1 MMKQHQRGVIGKLG
15 TWRCTS
21 ALLFA
26 GLLPIAWAGPKEDGD
41 AAFKAGKMAEAEAA
55 YTQALTA
62 NPDDASALI
71 ERGRARYN
79 LGRKTDAA
87 ADFDH
92 AVQVAP
98 NNPDAWHYRG
108 IFRYAERDYKAALD
122 DLNKNVELAP
132 QSALAFEGR
141 GAVQVE
147 LRNYTA
153 AIVDCTR
160 AIQIRPDYVLA
171 LNWRGFA
178 WEQSK
183 DPDSALRDFE
193 AVIKLDPRNTYALT
207 HRAIIYEA
215 RGDKGKAAQEYRIVL
230 ALDPKQKDAA
240 SHLAALQNASAAA
253 PASVQTVAPKT
264 QTARSTAAPATPAT
278 SASALTSPAVK
289 PRSGFQL
296 AASVEYTFDRRS
308 VSACAPDI
316 EWTGDWQT
324 PGGQCG
330 VRWRWTV
337 PPVLV
342 PETPAKIHLEGSVT
356 GTAWESAC
364 VALETMDANGE
375 AWSHVV
381 AAARVSNIPNYKYPT
396 NATDDCD
403 LLLPD
408 PARALPG
415 PKAPGQGHG
424 AKSVVRLRNDQEM
437 RHIAGDYDQGI
448 SADSAKTPGQVPVED
463 CPIDLGAG
471 KVSAKELVL
480 SVYAEGD
487 LNRPLAQYT
496 YRWTADVGQRSI
508 P

>member
-1 MMKQHQRGVIGKLG
+1 LKRPQRAVIGNLG
-15 TWRCTS
+15 SWRC
-21 ALLFA
+21 AGVLLLA
-26 GLLPIAWAGPKEDGD
+26 GLLPVAWAGPKEDGD

-62 NPDDASALI
+62 TPDDVFTLI
-71 ERGRARYN
+71 DRGRARQN

-108 IFRYAERDYKAALD
+108 IFRYAERDYKEALD

-171 LNWRGFA
+171 LDWRGFA
-178 WEQSK
+178 WEQLK
-183 DPDSALRDFE
+183 DLDSALRDFE
-193 AVIKLDPRNTYALT
+193 TVIKLDPRNTYALT

-215 RGDKGKAAQEYRIVL
+215 RGDKEKAAQEYRIVL

-240 SHLAALQNASAAA
+240 SHLAKLQNPSTTA
-253 PASVQTVAPKT
+253 PVSVQAATPKT
-264 QTARSTAAPATPAT
+264 PAARSTTAPATPAASS
-278 SASALTSPAVK
+278 SASKSPAVK
-289 PRSGFQL
+289 PRSGFKL
-296 AASVEYTFDRRS
+296 VASVEYTFDRRS
-308 VSACAPDI
+308 VSSCAADL

-337 PPVLV
+337 PQALV
-342 PETPAKIHLEGSVT
+342 PEMPAKIHLEGSVT
-356 GTAWESAC
+356 GAAGESAC
-364 VALETMDANGE
+364 IALETMEANGE

-381 AAARVSNIPNYKYPT
+381 AAARVSNIPNYKYPI

-415 PKAPGQGHG
+415 QKATDPGHG
-424 AKSVVRLRNDQEM
+424 AKSVVRLRNDQEL

-448 SADSAKTPGQVPVED
+448 AADSTKTPSQVPIED
-463 CPIDLGAG
+463 CLIDLGTG
-471 KVSAKELVL
+471 KAAAQELVL

-496 YRWTADVGQRSI
+496 YRWTAEVGQ
-508 P
+508 

>member
-1 MMKQHQRGVIGKLG
+1 MKRPQRAVIGNLG
-15 TWRCTS
+15 SWRC
-21 ALLFA
+21 AGVLLLA
-26 GLLPIAWAGPKEDGD
+26 GLLPVAWAGPKEDGD

-62 NPDDASALI
+62 TPDDVFTLI
-71 ERGRARYN
+71 DRGRARQN

-98 NNPDAWHYRG
+98 NNPAAWHYRG

-396 NATDDCD
+396 NAMDDCD